1 MKCKGEGCKQKCDTG
16 VELCELNLE
25 CIGNDCDQTCTA
37 NTCKLNCSGKFC
49 KTQKCLKEGG
59 LACEMDLECNHQDC
73 EQICNA
79 DKCNLTCSGEKCK
92 TQKCEGE
99 GNVCEMDL
107 ECNGRDCD
115 QTCKAN
121 RCKMNCSGGKCKTQ
135 KCQGRGYTC
144 EMELECQ
151 NQDCEQNCNAEMC
164 SVNCN
169 GSKCKTQKC
178 QGNGYSCEMELE
190 CNSHDCDQTCD
201 AERCNLTCSGS
212 HCKTQ
217 KCQGKGYACGIDLE
231 CNSQDCE
238 QICDAEIC
246 NLNCSGSHCKKQK
259 CQGKG
264 YACEME
270 LECNS
275 QDCEQTC
282 DAERCNLT
290 CSGSHCKTQK
300 CQGKGYACEMGVECN
315 SQDCEQICDAERC
328 NLTCS
333 GSKCKTQKCQGKGYT
348 CDMKLEC
355 NGQDCEQTCDAERCN
370 LNCSGINCKKQH
382 CTGTVQMCNMHCNA
396 GDCIQMCDSTCNIT
410 KTWPTSSHDKLMC
423 SGNGQCCKILMLS
436 SKSWSLTTRIFQTVC
451 GQDKSCICTK
461 FPNSHSITSNLSMSN
476 SITSIGASTF
486 RVFATKTST
495 GHGTETYTLLQSMSQ
510 SPLSLV
516 LPSPLLSSPSHSPSA
531 AVLPAGASVYSSAL
545 SPLSSKPA
553 TRSASVSGSS
563 TAISTARASAASLL
577 LSSSSETSATRS
589 SPSPSLRTPLSLTL
603 EVVKNLEGIWIF
615 EDFITSIQILQ
626 KPPLKEEIERIR
638 NSIFKVA
645 VAFEV
650 FAVNYGKHQMIGAN
664 SSVEINSR
672 KLVLAIQKT
681 YRKNASDF
689 SLEKQDLQTSLKV
702 SSKNFANNVSV
713 VVGIVYK
720 DLHEVLITDQPFGT
734 ITGTTWYLNS
744 RIMAVAMDPKPEKLE
759 ANIILKFRNLKV
771 NERKKTCVFWR
782 GFNKS
787 SEGFSGRGCYV
798 VASQSNSEE
807 TVCSCNHLTHFAV
820 LLDYNGS
827 SGLTEEDETI
837 LEIIT
842 YVGLSLSIIGIIL
855 TVILYSFLT
864 DVHQPLSQIRLS
876 LSVALGAG
884 QFIFL
889 VGIKAT
895 ENEASC
901 ITAAAFM
908 QYFLMASFC
917 WMLVEGFYLYL
928 FVVKVYNITE
938 KMHMYHVMSWGLPI
952 VTVGISLCIAAGKD
966 GIESFTSAKYCW
978 LSYTNNLIW
987 IFAAFMAFVEVLNI
1001 LILVRVIK
1009 EMTTLV
1015 QPMGEDTH
1023 IKQIRLGFK
1032 TCAVMIP
1039 LMGITWLFG
1048 LLSPLHKAFAYIFT
1062 IFNSTQGFLI
1072 FFFHCVRNSQIR
1084 ERLKRRMNAI
1094 FPSSEVGNSA
1104 RKSSRVNASDAG
1116 KIRAVEMQSFDA

>member
-1 MKCKGEGCKQKCDTG
+1 MDITNVSSLQEAI
-16 VELCELNLE
+16 VVLE
-25 CIGNDCDQTCTA
+25 VFITII
-37 NTCKLNCSGKFC
+37 KS
-49 KTQKCLKEGG
+49 
-59 LACEMDLECNHQDC
+59 
-73 EQICNA
+73 
-79 DKCNLTCSGEKCK
+79 
-92 TQKCEGE
+92 
-99 GNVCEMDL
+99 
-107 ECNGRDCD
+107 
-115 QTCKAN
+115 
-121 RCKMNCSGGKCKTQ
+121 
-135 KCQGRGYTC
+135 
-144 EMELECQ
+144 
-151 NQDCEQNCNAEMC
+151 
-164 SVNCN
+164 
-169 GSKCKTQKC
+169 
-178 QGNGYSCEMELE
+178 
-190 CNSHDCDQTCD
+190 
-201 AERCNLTCSGS
+201 
-212 HCKTQ
+212 
-217 KCQGKGYACGIDLE
+217 
-231 CNSQDCE
+231 
-238 QICDAEIC
+238 
-246 NLNCSGSHCKKQK
+246 
-259 CQGKG
+259 
-264 YACEME
+264 
-270 LECNS
+270 
-275 QDCEQTC
+275 
-282 DAERCNLT
+282 
-290 CSGSHCKTQK
+290 
-300 CQGKGYACEMGVECN
+300 
-315 SQDCEQICDAERC
+315 
-328 NLTCS
+328 
-333 GSKCKTQKCQGKGYT
+333 
-348 CDMKLEC
+348 
-355 NGQDCEQTCDAERCN
+355 
-370 LNCSGINCKKQH
+370 
-382 CTGTVQMCNMHCNA
+382 
-396 GDCIQMCDSTCNIT
+396 IT
-410 KTWPTSSHDKLMC
+410 KAREH
-423 SGNGQCCKILMLS
+423 
-436 SKSWSLTTRIFQTVC
+436 
-451 GQDKSCICTK
+451 
-461 FPNSHSITSNLSMSN
+461 
-476 SITSIGASTF
+476 
-486 RVFATKTST
+486 
-495 GHGTETYTLLQSMSQ
+495 
-510 SPLSLV
+510 
-516 LPSPLLSSPSHSPSA
+516 
-531 AVLPAGASVYSSAL
+531 ASV
-545 SPLSSKPA
+545 
-553 TRSASVSGSS
+553 T
-563 TAISTARASAASLL
+563 
-577 LSSSSETSATRS
+577 
-589 SPSPSLRTPLSLTL
+589 
-603 EVVKNLEGIWIF
+603 
-615 EDFITSIQILQ
+615 
-626 KPPLKEEIERIR
+626 EEIETRR
-638 NSIFKVA
+638 ESTFKVA
-645 VAFEV
+645 VAFEE
-650 FAVNYGKHQMIGAN
+650 FALNYSKLHLIGTRSPQVIDSHKMVLGIHKAYHQ
-664 SSVEINSR
+664 
-672 KLVLAIQKT
+672 
-681 YRKNASDF
+681 NASDF
-689 SLEKQDLQTSLKV
+689 YLEDQELQASINVLSANFPKSVSL
-702 SSKNFANNVSV
+702 

-720 DLHEVLITDQPFGT
+720 DLHELLDTDQLVRNEAGKAT
-734 ITGTTWYLNS
+734 RYLNT

-889 VGIKAT
+889 VGINAT
-895 ENEASC
+895 ENKASC

-1023 IKQIRLGFK
+1023 IKHIRLGFK

-1072 FFFHCVRNSQIR
+1072 FFFHCVRNSQIK

-1094 FPSSEVGNSA
+1094 FPSYEVGNSA